1 MKTNKEIDENE
12 IAVIAQCEEEE
23 LTKKACIEAYR
34 TLNSACRYLEED
46 MMSTAAFNAA
56 YSAWKDHILVAQKYL
71 PKIYAKFMA
80 LWEKRCEK
88 EDKKR

>member
-1 MKTNKEIDENE
+1 MTNREIDENE
-12 IAVIAQCEEEE
+12 IAAIAQYEEAE
-23 LTKKACIEAYR
+23 LTKKVCIEAYR
-34 TLNSACRYLEED
+34 SLSDACRYLEED
-46 MMSTAAFNAA
+46 LMSSAAFDAA

-88 EDKKR
+88 DNRKG